1 MKNNFKI
8 ILFVFLFV
16 IVGTSLF
23 AGIIILFLKY
33 FPLGEKKNIDLLLIG
48 LAILSIYYIIKSGI
62 KFFKR
67 KK

>member
-1 MKNNFKI
+1 MKNNFKLV
-8 ILFVFLFV
+8 LFVLSFS
-16 IVGTSLF
+16 IVGLLI

-33 FPLGEKKNIDLLLIG
+33 FPLGEKKNMDLFLIG

-62 KFFKR
+62 TFFRR